1 MMGAVWLPSF
11 TLLAEPGL
19 AGRFYSEG
27 RSISMGGGFMGGQV
41 GVARMTGRNE
51 RRPWIG
57 KDSGSIAPVQEKVK
71 DDAKYG
77 GEGA

>member
-1 MMGAVWLPSF
+1 MGAVWLPSV

-27 RSISMGGGFMGGQV
+27 RRISMGEFMGGEV

-51 RRPWIG
+51 RRSWIG
-57 KDSGSIAPVQEKVK
+57 EDSGSVAPV
-71 DDAKYG
+71 
-77 GEGA
+77 